1 MHEKEFRLMK
11 FQAGLKGIDLEGDSS
26 SNKFEEVKARAQKKL
41 ADERSE
47 LAGTQAEVDDFAGL
61 GIEVEYE

>member
-11 FQAGLKGIDLEGDSS
+11 FQAGLKGIDLEGNDTKS
-26 SNKFEEVKARAQKKL
+26 KFEEVKSRVQKKL

-47 LAGTQAEVDDFAGL
+47 LAGTEAEVLDFASL
-61 GIEVEYE
+61 GIEIESE

>member
-1 MHEKEFRLMK
+1 MK